1 MNGYQFKKNPNV
13 MVIKTEGLALDFNL
27 KSELNLSKMILILAR
42 IWKTRADLGRAKT
55 KTLSLFSYKRLVF
68 LKGIVLLRE
77 FWFNGV

>member
-1 MNGYQFKKNPNV
+1 

-55 KTLSLFSYKRLVF
+55 KTLFSYKRLVF